1 MFRNL
6 INISDILRL
15 VEKIRQGEILHRFV
29 PSLPTSKYRI
39 KESWRHTQNPPKHW
53 TSIPAV
59 KRRWNR
65 LVTGDPSCDI
75 RNYVAKKYYTGRK
88 AEALSVACG
97 AGGVELEWAKT
108 EVIHRLDAFDISEE
122 RIRFAAEEAAESGLD
137 HIVRFFVADAENY
150 TYGADKYDLII
161 AESALHHMR
170 DLRRIIGQLAASLR
184 PDGLMVVNDFVGPS
198 RFQWTDR
205 QLEVV
210 NGLLRILPKR
220 YRTRWKSGSIKNKF
234 YRPGRLSM
242 WLSDPSEAAGSDKIM
257 DALFEY
263 FEPLEVKPLGGTVLQ
278 LLFADIAHHFLSD
291 NGETQKLLDMCFAVE
306 DVLIDSGELPSD
318 FVFGVFKKR

>member
-6 INISDILRL
+6 INITDLLRL
-15 VEKIRQGEILHRFV
+15 VEKIRQGEILHRFM
-29 PSLPTSKYRI
+29 PILQTSKSRI

-59 KRRWNR
+59 RRRWNR
-65 LVTGDPSCDI
+65 LVTGNPSRDI
-75 RNYVAKKYYTGRK
+75 RTYIAEKYLTGRK
-88 AEALSVACG
+88 AGALSVACG

-108 EVIHRLDAFDISEE
+108 GVIRCLDAFDISEE
-122 RIRFAAEEAAESGLD
+122 RIRFAAKQAAESGLD
-137 HIVRFFVADAENY
+137 HVVKFFVADAETY
-150 TYGADKYDLII
+150 TYGANKYDVVI
-161 AESALHHMR
+161 AESALHHLR
-170 DLRRIIGQLAASLR
+170 DLRRVIGDLAVSLR
-184 PDGLMVVNDFVGPS
+184 PGGLMVVNDFVGPS

-210 NGLLRILPKR
+210 NGLLRILPVR
-220 YRTRWKSGSIKNKF
+220 YRTIWKSGSVKNKF
-234 YRPGRLSM
+234 YRSGRLSM
-242 WLSDPSEAAGSDKIM
+242 WLSDPSEAAESDKIM
-257 DALFEY
+257 DALSLY
-263 FEPLEVKPLGGTVLQ
+263 FEPLEVIPLGGTVLQ

-291 NGETQKLLDMCFAVE
+291 TGETQKLLEMCFAVE

>member
-6 INISDILRL
+6 INITDLLRL
-15 VEKIRQGEILHRFV
+15 VEKIRQGEILHRFM
-29 PSLPTSKYRI
+29 PILQTSKSRI

-59 KRRWNR
+59 RRRWNR
-65 LVTGDPSCDI
+65 LVTGNPSRDI
-75 RNYVAKKYYTGRK
+75 RTYIAEKYLTGRK
-88 AEALSVACG
+88 AGALSVACG

-108 EVIHRLDAFDISEE
+108 GVIRCLDAFDISEE
-122 RIRFAAEEAAESGLD
+122 RIRFAAKQAAESGLD
-137 HIVRFFVADAENY
+137 HVVKFFVADAETY
-150 TYGADKYDLII
+150 TYGANKYDVVI
-161 AESALHHMR
+161 AESALHHLR
-170 DLRRIIGQLAASLR
+170 DLRRVIGDLAVSLR
-184 PDGLMVVNDFVGPS
+184 PGGLMVVNDFVGPS

-210 NGLLRILPKR
+210 NGLLRILPVR
-220 YRTRWKSGSIKNKF
+220 YRTRWKSGSVKNKF
-234 YRPGRLSM
+234 YRSGRLSM
-242 WLSDPSEAAGSDKIM
+242 WLSDPSEAAESDKIM
-257 DALFEY
+257 DALSLY
-263 FEPLEVKPLGGTVLQ
+263 FEPLEVIPLGGTVLQ

-291 NGETQKLLDMCFAVE
+291 TGETQKLLEMCFAVE